1 MISNENTSFAR
12 AFGTL
17 IPIAL
22 LALLL
27 SALTISFAND
37 IYAFVKS
44 DIPTTLYID
53 GSESIDGI
61 SKQLKNSGVIKN
73 PNIFKL
79 YVLSKGK
86 QDILESFCGEINLN
100 SNLSYR
106 QILYEFN
113 AQKANNPPFLRGIFL

>member
-1 MISNENTSFAR
+1 MNIFKDGEILISNPNTSFGR

-17 IPIAL
+17 VPLTL

-27 SALTISFAND
+27 SALLISFAND
-37 IYAFVKS
+37 VYAFVKS
-44 DIPTTLYID
+44 DIPSTLYLD

-61 SKQLKNSGVIKN
+61 SKQLKDSGIIQN

-86 QDILESFCGEINLN
+86 QDTVESFRGEIKLN
-100 SNLSYR
+100 ANLSYR
-106 QILYEFN
+106 QILHEFKS
-113 AQKANNPPFLRGIFL
+113 QNN

>member
-1 MISNENTSFAR
+1 MIS
-12 AFGTL
+12 L
-17 IPIAL
+17 
-22 LALLL
+22 
-27 SALTISFAND
+27 AND
-37 IYAFVKS
+37 VYAFVKS

-61 SKQLKNSGVIKN
+61 SKQLKKGGIIKN

-79 YVLSKGK
+79 YILSKGK
-86 QDILESFCGEINLN
+86 QDALESFSGEIKLN

-113 AQKANNPPFLRGIFL
+113 AQKN